1 MHFMAG
7 SKKDKKDT
15 GPKPGGK
22 SRDPEWAAGLKRL
35 YDSVLHEPLPDS
47 FTELLNKL
55 DAAD

>member
-1 MHFMAG
+1 MAG